1 MDILI
6 IIGLILAGII
16 LFLIEIFIIPGIS
29 FAGIGAFFCLIYAN
43 YFAFSNLGNTAG
55 FITLA
60 ASAIAC
66 ITSLIIFM
74 KSKTLDK
81 MALKKNITSTVD
93 NKAEQSV
100 KIGDEGISFTRLALI
115 GMADING
122 HHVEVRSIDG
132 YIEEKTP
139 IVVSRIDNGTIL
151 VEKIKQDTTN

>member
-6 IIGLILAGII
+6 IIGLIIAGII
-16 LFLIEIFIIPGIS
+16 LFLIELFVIPGIS
-29 FAGIGAFFCLIYAN
+29 LAGIGAFFCLIYAN

-60 ASAIAC
+60 ASAVTCVI
-66 ITSLIIFM
+66 SLIIFM
-74 KSKTLDK
+74 KSKTLDRI
-81 MALKKNITSTVD
+81 ALKKNITSTVD

-100 KIGDEGISFTRLALI
+100 NVGDTGKAFTRLALI

-132 YIEEKTP
+132 YIDEKTP
-139 IVVSRIDNGTIL
+139 IIVTRIENGTIL
-151 VEKIKQDTTN
+151 VEKQKQEQ

>member
-6 IIGLILAGII
+6 IIGLIAAGII
-16 LFLIEIFIIPGIS
+16 LFLIEIFVIPGIS
-29 FAGIGAFFCLIYAN
+29 IAGIGAFFCLIYAN

-66 ITSLIIFM
+66 VGTLILFM

-81 MALKKNITSTVD
+81 IALKKNITSTID
-93 NKAEQSV
+93 NEAELSV
-100 KIGDEGISFTRLALI
+100 KEGDSGIAVTRLALI

-122 HHVEVRSIDG
+122 HHVEVKSVDGFID
-132 YIEEKTP
+132 EKTP
-139 IVVSRIDNGTIL
+139 IVVSRIADGTIL
-151 VEKIKQDTTN
+151 VAKQK

>member
-6 IIGLILAGII
+6 IIGLIAAGII
-16 LFLIEIFIIPGIS
+16 LFMIEIFVIPGIS
-29 FAGIGAFFCLIYAN
+29 IAGIGAFFCLIYAN

-66 ITSLIIFM
+66 VGTLILFM

-81 MALKKNITSTVD
+81 IALKKNITSTID
-93 NKAEQSV
+93 NEAELSV
-100 KIGDEGISFTRLALI
+100 KKGDSGIAVTRLALI

-122 HHVEVRSIDG
+122 HHVEVKSVDGFID
-132 YIEEKTP
+132 EKTP
-139 IVVSRIDNGTIL
+139 IVVSRIADGTIL
-151 VEKIKQDTTN
+151 VAKQK